1 MTDFIIDYN
10 PYLVTCTFYKNGRK
24 IGDKT
29 KIGSKA
35 NQRLQILLSP
45 STNWEGL
52 LSEIAKFCNDT
63 QIRITLKGR
72 KIDFEDLLYSVDK
85 YSGEVKFECVLEEG
99 KNEAAIMSELDAI
112 IADIKKKKLPQFEE
126 LDSSGRGVF
135 DAYDEAKN
143 GVFEVS
149 VIATMSSGKSTLIS
163 CLTGESKYKGSVFFS
178 DDDISLMNSKQRSR
192 LVSLLPQNLPAL
204 PITVE
209 KLVEMGRNPYTD
221 IGKRL
226 SEKDAEQIEKAIE
239 STKITDIRH
248 KKLTEI
254 SGGERQKAYIAMVLS
269 QNTRVIALD
278 EPTTYMDVQVE
289 KAFMSLICELK
300 EKHKKTILVVMHDLS
315 RAIEIADNVLLL
327 DDGRVKAFGK
337 TQDVLQSG
345 AIEELFGVKQYEC
358 EFDGKKKI
366 IFR

>member
-1 MTDFIIDYN
+1 MLEIKNIS
-10 PYLVTCTFYKNGRK
+10 VTKNK
-24 IGDKT
+24 KD
-29 KIGSKA
+29 
-35 NQRLQILLSP
+35 ILHNVSFSVKP
-45 STNWEGL
+45 HT
-52 LSEIAKFCNDT
+52 
-63 QIRITLKGR
+63 ITAV
-72 KIDFEDLLYSVDK
+72 I
-85 YSGEVKFECVLEEG
+85 G
-99 KNEAAIMSELDAI
+99 KNA
-112 IADIKKKKLPQFEE
+112 
-126 LDSSGRGVF
+126 
-135 DAYDEAKN
+135 
-143 GVFEVS
+143 
-149 VIATMSSGKSTLIS
+149 SGKSTLIS
-163 CLTGESKYKGSVFFS
+163 CLTGESKYKGSIFFS
-178 DDDISLMNSKQRSR
+178 DDDISLLNSKQRAR
-192 LVSLLPQNLPAL
+192 LVSLLPQNLPAV

-239 STKITDIRH
+239 SAGIQNIRH

-289 KAFMSLICELK
+289 KAFMSLIRDLK

-315 RAIEIADNVLLL
+315 RAVEIADNILLL
-327 DDGRVKAFGK
+327 DDGRVKEFGK

-345 AIEELFGVKQYEC
+345 AIEEVFGVMQYEC
-358 EFDGKKKI
+358 ELDGEKRI